1 MIDMTLRATIL
12 KENEWLVIEA
22 PEFAYVDEL
31 QEIVEMFPEELRKR
45 IVVLRAIKVMRHD

>member
-22 PEFAYVDEL
+22 PKFAYFEI
-31 QEIVEMFPEELRKR
+31 QEIVEMFPVELRKR
-45 IVVLRAIKVMRHD
+45 IVVLRAIKVMPHD

>member
-31 QEIVEMFPEELRKR
+31 QAIVEMFPEELRKR
-45 IVVLRAIKVMRHD
+45 VVVLRAIKVVPHD

>member
-45 IVVLRAIKVMRHD
+45 IVVLRAIKVMPHD